1 MYKILIT
8 GVRCKVACVEV
19 GDQHPGTGISEEMS
33 QKGNAKE
40 LVWLLEH
47 PPLYSAGTSAKP
59 KDLLT
64 PNRFPVFKTGRGGQY
79 TYHGPGQRVAYIM
92 LDLNRRRRDIRAFV
106 SSLETWIINTLSKF
120 NIRGERRSDR
130 IGIWVRRT
138 DLNNSDREDKIG
150 AIGIRIKRWV
160 TLHGISINVS
170 PDLEHFG
177 GIIPCGIDGYGVT
190 SFEDIGQPLEVYDL
204 DVELRTEFDQLFGKN
219 GEMALK

>member
-1 MYKILIT
+1 MSE
-8 GVRCKVACVEV
+8 VEWI
-19 GDQHPGTGISEEMS
+19 ISSGLVEYPDALKAMDERVDS
-33 QKGNAKE
+33 IQKGSAKE

-64 PNRFPVFKTGRGGQY
+64 PKRFPVFKTGRGGQY

-138 DLNNSDREDKIG
+138 DLNNSEREDKIG

>member
-1 MYKILIT
+1 MNE
-8 GVRCKVACVEV
+8 VEWI
-19 GDQHPGTGISEEMS
+19 ISSGLVEYPDALKAMDERVDS
-33 QKGNAKE
+33 IQKGNAKE

-92 LDLNRRRRDIRAFV
+92 LDLNRRTRDIRAFV
-106 SSLETWIINTLSKF
+106 SSLETWIINTLAKF

-130 IGIWVRRT
+130 IGIWIRRT
-138 DLNNSDREDKIG
+138 DLNNPEREDKIG
-150 AIGIRIKRWV
+150 AIGIRIKRWI

-177 GIIPCGIDGYGVT
+177 GIIPCGIGGYGVT
-190 SFEDIGQPLEVYDL
+190 SFEDIGQPLEFYDL
-204 DVELRTEFDQLFGKN
+204 DVELRTEFDRLFGEY

>member
-1 MYKILIT
+1 MDERVDSI
-8 GVRCKVACVEV
+8 R
-19 GDQHPGTGISEEMS
+19 
-33 QKGNAKE
+33 KGNAKE

-59 KDLLT
+59 QDLLT

-79 TYHGPGQRVAYIM
+79 TYHGPGQRVAYVM
-92 LDLNRRRRDIRAFV
+92 LDLNRRRRDIRAYV
-106 SSLETWIINTLSKF
+106 SSLETWIINTLAKF

-138 DLNNSDREDKIG
+138 DLNNPEREDKIG

-170 PDLEHFG
+170 SDLEHFG
-177 GIIPCGIDGYGVT
+177 GIIPCGIGGYGVT
-190 SFEDIGQPLEVYDL
+190 SFEDIGQPLEFYDL
-204 DVELRTEFDQLFGKN
+204 DVELRTEFDRLFGEY

>member
-1 MYKILIT
+1 MDERVDLI
-8 GVRCKVACVEV
+8 
-19 GDQHPGTGISEEMS
+19 
-33 QKGNAKE
+33 QKGNARE

-59 KDLLT
+59 EGLLA
-64 PNRFPVFKTGRGGQY
+64 PNRFPVFQTGRGGQY

-106 SSLETWIINTLSKF
+106 SSLETWIINTLAKF

-138 DLNNSDREDKIG
+138 DLNDSEREDKIG

-177 GIIPCGIDGYGVT
+177 GIIPCGIGGYGVT

-219 GEMALK
+219 GEMALKG

>member
-1 MYKILIT
+1 MNEVEWIISSGLVEYPDALKAMDERVDLI
-8 GVRCKVACVEV
+8 
-19 GDQHPGTGISEEMS
+19 

-79 TYHGPGQRVAYIM
+79 TYHGPGQRVVYIM
-92 LDLNRRRRDIRAFV
+92 LDLNRRQRDIRAFV
-106 SSLETWIINTLSKF
+106 FSLETWIINTLAKF

-138 DLNNSDREDKIG
+138 DLNNSGREDKIG

-177 GIIPCGIDGYGVT
+177 GIIPCGIGGYGVT

>member
-1 MYKILIT
+1 MNE
-8 GVRCKVACVEV
+8 VEWI
-19 GDQHPGTGISEEMS
+19 ISSGLVEYPDALKAMDERVDS
-33 QKGNAKE
+33 IQKGNAKE

-59 KDLLT
+59 EDLLA

-106 SSLETWIINTLSKF
+106 SSLETWIINTLAKF

-138 DLNNSDREDKIG
+138 DLNNYEREDKIG

-177 GIIPCGIDGYGVT
+177 GIIPCGIGGYGVT

>member
-1 MYKILIT
+1 MSE
-8 GVRCKVACVEV
+8 VEWI
-19 GDQHPGTGISEEMS
+19 ISSGLVEYPDALKAMDERVDS
-33 QKGNAKE
+33 IQKGSAKE

-106 SSLETWIINTLSKF
+106 SSLETWIINTLAKF

-130 IGIWVRRT
+130 IGIWIRRT
-138 DLNNSDREDKIG
+138 DLNNPEREDKIG

-170 PDLEHFG
+170 PDLEHFD
-177 GIIPCGIDGYGVT
+177 GIIPCGIGGYGVT
-190 SFEDIGQPLEVYDL
+190 SFEDVGQPLEVYDL
-204 DVELRTEFDQLFGKN
+204 DVELRTEFDELFGEH

>member
-1 MYKILIT
+1 MSE
-8 GVRCKVACVEV
+8 VEWI
-19 GDQHPGTGISEEMS
+19 ISSGLVEYPDALKAMDERVDS
-33 QKGNAKE
+33 IQKGNAKE

-92 LDLNRRRRDIRAFV
+92 LDLNRRTRDIRAFV

>member
-1 MYKILIT
+1 MNEVEWIISSRLVEYPDALKAMDERVDLI
-8 GVRCKVACVEV
+8 
-19 GDQHPGTGISEEMS
+19 

-59 KDLLT
+59 EDLLT

-106 SSLETWIINTLSKF
+106 SSLETWIINTLAKF

-138 DLNNSDREDKIG
+138 DLNNSEREDKIG
-150 AIGIRIKRWV
+150 AIGIRIRRWV

-170 PDLEHFG
+170 PNLEHFG
-177 GIIPCGIDGYGVT
+177 GIIPCGIGDYGVT
-190 SFEDIGQPLEVYDL
+190 SFEDIGQPLQVYDL
-204 DVELRTEFDQLFGKN
+204 DVELRTEFDQLFGEH

>member
-1 MYKILIT
+1 MSE
-8 GVRCKVACVEV
+8 VEWI
-19 GDQHPGTGISEEMS
+19 ISSGLVEYPDALKAMDERVDS
-33 QKGNAKE
+33 IQKGNAKE

-138 DLNNSDREDKIG
+138 DLNNYEREDKIG

>member
-1 MYKILIT
+1 MNEVEWIISSGLVEYPDALKAMDERVDLI
-8 GVRCKVACVEV
+8 
-19 GDQHPGTGISEEMS
+19 

-59 KDLLT
+59 EDLLK

-106 SSLETWIINTLSKF
+106 SSLETWIVNTLAKF
-120 NIRGERRSDR
+120 NIRGERRPDR

-138 DLNNSDREDKIG
+138 DLNNSEREDKIG
-150 AIGIRIKRWV
+150 AIGIRIRRWV

-177 GIIPCGIDGYGVT
+177 GIIPCGIGGYGVT

-204 DVELRTEFDQLFGKN
+204 DVELRTEFDQLFGER
-219 GEMALK
+219 GEMALKW

>member
-1 MYKILIT
+1 MSE
-8 GVRCKVACVEV
+8 VEWI
-19 GDQHPGTGISEEMS
+19 ISSGLVEYPDALKAMDERVDS
-33 QKGNAKE
+33 IQKGSAKE

-106 SSLETWIINTLSKF
+106 SSLETWIINTLAKF

-138 DLNNSDREDKIG
+138 DLNNSGREDKIG

>member
-1 MYKILIT
+1 MSE
-8 GVRCKVACVEV
+8 VEWI
-19 GDQHPGTGISEEMS
+19 ISSGLVEYPDALKAMDERVDS
-33 QKGNAKE
+33 IQKGSAKE

-59 KDLLT
+59 KDLLI

>member
-1 MYKILIT
+1 MSE
-8 GVRCKVACVEV
+8 VEWI
-19 GDQHPGTGISEEMS
+19 ISSGLVEYPDALKAMDERVDS
-33 QKGNAKE
+33 IQKGSAKE

>member
-1 MYKILIT
+1 MSEVEWIISSGLVEYPDALKAMDERVDLI
-8 GVRCKVACVEV
+8 
-19 GDQHPGTGISEEMS
+19 

-59 KDLLT
+59 EDLLA

-79 TYHGPGQRVAYIM
+79 TYHGPGQRVVYIM
-92 LDLNRRRRDIRAFV
+92 LDLNRRQRDIRAFV
-106 SSLETWIINTLSKF
+106 FSLETWIINTLAKF

-138 DLNNSDREDKIG
+138 DLNNSGREDKIG

-177 GIIPCGIDGYGVT
+177 GIIPCGIGGYGVT

>member
-1 MYKILIT
+1 MDERVDSI
-8 GVRCKVACVEV
+8 
-19 GDQHPGTGISEEMS
+19 

-106 SSLETWIINTLSKF
+106 SSLETLIINTLSKF

-138 DLNNSDREDKIG
+138 DLNNYEREDKIG

>member
-1 MYKILIT
+1 MNEVEWIISSGLIEYPDALKAMDKR
-8 GVRCKVACVEV
+8 V
-19 GDQHPGTGISEEMS
+19 DLI

-59 KDLLT
+59 EDLLT

-79 TYHGPGQRVAYIM
+79 TYHGPGQRVVYIM
-92 LDLNRRRRDIRAFV
+92 LDLNRRRRDIRKFV
-106 SSLETWIINTLSKF
+106 YSLEIWIINTLAKF
-120 NIRGERRSDR
+120 NIRGERRPDR

-138 DLNNSDREDKIG
+138 DLNNSEREDKIG

-177 GIIPCGIDGYGVT
+177 GIIPCGIGGYGVT
-190 SFEDIGQPLEVYDL
+190 SFEDIGQPLEFYDL
-204 DVELRTEFDQLFGKN
+204 DVELRTEFDRLFGEN

>member
-1 MYKILIT
+1 MNE
-8 GVRCKVACVEV
+8 VEWI
-19 GDQHPGTGISEEMS
+19 ISSGLVEYPDALKAMDERVDS
-33 QKGNAKE
+33 IQKGNAKE

-64 PNRFPVFKTGRGGQY
+64 PKRFPVFKTGRGGQY

-138 DLNNSDREDKIG
+138 DLNNSEREDKIG

>member
-1 MYKILIT
+1 MNEVEWIISSGLIEYPDALKAMDER
-8 GVRCKVACVEV
+8 V
-19 GDQHPGTGISEEMS
+19 DLI
-33 QKGNAKE
+33 QKGYAME

-59 KDLLT
+59 EDLLT

-106 SSLETWIINTLSKF
+106 SSLEIWIINTLAKF
-120 NIRGERRSDR
+120 NIRGERRPDR

-138 DLNNSDREDKIG
+138 DLNNSEREDKIG

-177 GIIPCGIDGYGVT
+177 GIIPCGIGGYGVT
-190 SFEDIGQPLEVYDL
+190 SFEDIGQPLEFYDL
-204 DVELRTEFDQLFGKN
+204 DVELRTEFDLS
-219 GEMALK
+219 LIHI

>member
-1 MYKILIT
+1 MNEVEWIISSGLVAYPDALRVMDERVDLI
-8 GVRCKVACVEV
+8 
-19 GDQHPGTGISEEMS
+19 

-106 SSLETWIINTLSKF
+106 SSLENWIINTLSKF

>member
-1 MYKILIT
+1 MNEVEWIISSGLVEYPDALKVMDERVDLI
-8 GVRCKVACVEV
+8 
-19 GDQHPGTGISEEMS
+19 

-47 PPLYSAGTSAKP
+47 PPLYSAGTSAKSE
-59 KDLLT
+59 DLLA

-106 SSLETWIINTLSKF
+106 SSLETWIINTLAKF

-177 GIIPCGIDGYGVT
+177 GIIPCGIGGYGVT
-190 SFEDIGQPLEVYDL
+190 SFEDVGQPLEVYDL
-204 DVELRTEFDQLFGKN
+204 DVELRTEFDELFGEH

>member
-1 MYKILIT
+1 MNE
-8 GVRCKVACVEV
+8 VEWI
-19 GDQHPGTGISEEMS
+19 ISSGLVEYPDALKAMDERVDS
-33 QKGNAKE
+33 IQKGNAKE

-92 LDLNRRRRDIRAFV
+92 LDLNRRTRDIRAFV

>member
-1 MYKILIT
+1 MNEVEWIISSGLVEYPDALKAMDERVDLI
-8 GVRCKVACVEV
+8 
-19 GDQHPGTGISEEMS
+19 

-59 KDLLT
+59 EDLLK

-106 SSLETWIINTLSKF
+106 SSLETWIINTLAKF

-138 DLNNSDREDKIG
+138 DLNNSEREDKIG
-150 AIGIRIKRWV
+150 AIGIRIRRWV

-177 GIIPCGIDGYGVT
+177 GIIPCGIGGYGVT

-204 DVELRTEFDQLFGKN
+204 DVELRTEFDQLFGEH

>member
-1 MYKILIT
+1 MSE
-8 GVRCKVACVEV
+8 VEWI
-19 GDQHPGTGISEEMS
+19 ISSGLVEYPDALKAMDERVDS
-33 QKGNAKE
+33 IQKGSAKE

-92 LDLNRRRRDIRAFV
+92 LDLNRRKRDIRAFV

-138 DLNNSDREDKIG
+138 DLNNSEREDKIG

>member
-1 MYKILIT
+1 MCIRDSEWIISSGLIEYPDALKAMDER
-8 GVRCKVACVEV
+8 V
-19 GDQHPGTGISEEMS
+19 DLI

-59 KDLLT
+59 EDLLT

-106 SSLETWIINTLSKF
+106 SSLETWIINTLAKF

-138 DLNNSDREDKIG
+138 DLNNSEREDKIG

-177 GIIPCGIDGYGVT
+177 GIIPCGIGGYGVT
-190 SFEDIGQPLEVYDL
+190 SFEDIGQPLEFYDL
-204 DVELRTEFDQLFGKN
+204 DVELRTEFDQLFGKH
-219 GEMALK
+219 GKMALK

>member
-1 MYKILIT
+1 MNEVEWIISSGLVEYPDALKAMDERVDLI
-8 GVRCKVACVEV
+8 
-19 GDQHPGTGISEEMS
+19 

-59 KDLLT
+59 EDLLT

-79 TYHGPGQRVAYIM
+79 TYHGPGQRVVYIM
-92 LDLNRRRRDIRAFV
+92 LDLNRRRRDIRKFV
-106 SSLETWIINTLSKF
+106 YSLEIWIINTLAKF
-120 NIRGERRSDR
+120 NIRGERRPDR

-138 DLNNSDREDKIG
+138 DLNNSEREDKIG

-177 GIIPCGIDGYGVT
+177 GIIPCGIGGYGVT
-190 SFEDIGQPLEVYDL
+190 SFEDIGQPLEFYDL
-204 DVELRTEFDQLFGKN
+204 DVELRTEFDRLFGED

>member
-1 MYKILIT
+1 MSE
-8 GVRCKVACVEV
+8 VEWI
-19 GDQHPGTGISEEMS
+19 ISSGLVEYPDALKAMDERVDS
-33 QKGNAKE
+33 IQKGNAKE

-59 KDLLT
+59 EDLLA

-106 SSLETWIINTLSKF
+106 SNLETWIINTLAKF

-138 DLNNSDREDKIG
+138 DLNNSEREDKIG

>member
-1 MYKILIT
+1 LNEVEWIISPGLVEYPDALKVMDERVDLI
-8 GVRCKVACVEV
+8 
-19 GDQHPGTGISEEMS
+19 

-59 KDLLT
+59 QDLLT

-79 TYHGPGQRVAYIM
+79 TYHGPGQRVAYVM
-92 LDLNRRRRDIRAFV
+92 LDLNRRRRDIRAYV
-106 SSLETWIINTLSKF
+106 SSLETWIINTLAKF

-138 DLNNSDREDKIG
+138 DLNNPEREDKIG

-170 PDLEHFG
+170 SDLEHFG
-177 GIIPCGIDGYGVT
+177 GIIPCGIGGYGVT
-190 SFEDIGQPLEVYDL
+190 SFEDIGQPLEFYDL
-204 DVELRTEFDQLFGKN
+204 DVELRTEFDRLFGEY

>member
-1 MYKILIT
+1 MSE
-8 GVRCKVACVEV
+8 VEWI
-19 GDQHPGTGISEEMS
+19 ISSGLVEYPDALKAMDERVDS
-33 QKGNAKE
+33 IQKGSAKE

-92 LDLNRRRRDIRAFV
+92 LDLNRRKRDIRAFV
-106 SSLETWIINTLSKF
+106 SSLETWIINTLAKF

>member
-1 MYKILIT
+1 MSE
-8 GVRCKVACVEV
+8 VEWI
-19 GDQHPGTGISEEMS
+19 ISSGLVEYPDALKAMEERVDS
-33 QKGNAKE
+33 IQKGNAKE

>member
-1 MYKILIT
+1 MSE
-8 GVRCKVACVEV
+8 VEWI
-19 GDQHPGTGISEEMS
+19 ISSGLVEYPDALKAMDERVDS
-33 QKGNAKE
+33 IQKGNAKE

-219 GEMALK
+219 GKMALK

>member
-1 MYKILIT
+1 MNEVEWIISPGLIEYPDAL
-8 GVRCKVACVEV
+8 KVMDERV
-19 GDQHPGTGISEEMS
+19 DLI

-59 KDLLT
+59 QDLLT

-79 TYHGPGQRVAYIM
+79 TYHGPGQRVAYVM
-92 LDLNRRRRDIRAFV
+92 LDLNRRRRDIRAYV
-106 SSLETWIINTLSKF
+106 SSLETWIINTLAKF

-138 DLNNSDREDKIG
+138 DLNNPEREDKIG

-170 PDLEHFG
+170 SDLEHFG
-177 GIIPCGIDGYGVT
+177 GIIPCGIGGYGVT
-190 SFEDIGQPLEVYDL
+190 SFEDIGQPLEFYDL
-204 DVELRTEFDQLFGKN
+204 DVELRTEFDRLFGEY

>member
-1 MYKILIT
+1 MNEVEWIISPGLVEYPDALKVMDERVDLI
-8 GVRCKVACVEV
+8 
-19 GDQHPGTGISEEMS
+19 

-59 KDLLT
+59 QDLLT

-79 TYHGPGQRVAYIM
+79 TYHGPGQRVAYVM
-92 LDLNRRRRDIRAFV
+92 LDLNRRRRDIRAYV
-106 SSLETWIINTLSKF
+106 SSLETWIINTLAKF

-138 DLNNSDREDKIG
+138 DLNNPEREDKIG

-170 PDLEHFG
+170 SDLEHFG
-177 GIIPCGIDGYGVT
+177 GIIPCGIGGYGVT
-190 SFEDIGQPLEVYDL
+190 SFEDIGQPLEFYDL
-204 DVELRTEFDQLFGKN
+204 DVELRTEFDRLFGEH
-219 GEMALK
+219 GELTLKW

>member
-1 MYKILIT
+1 LNEVEWIISSGLVEYPDALKAMDERVDLI
-8 GVRCKVACVEV
+8 
-19 GDQHPGTGISEEMS
+19 

-59 KDLLT
+59 EDLLA

-79 TYHGPGQRVAYIM
+79 TYHGPGQRVVYIM
-92 LDLNRRRRDIRAFV
+92 LDLNRRQRDIRAFV
-106 SSLETWIINTLSKF
+106 FSLETWIINTLAKF

-138 DLNNSDREDKIG
+138 DLNNSGREDKIG

>member
-1 MYKILIT
+1 MSEVQWIISSGL
-8 GVRCKVACVEV
+8 VEYPDALKAMDERV
-19 GDQHPGTGISEEMS
+19 DSI
-33 QKGNAKE
+33 QKGSAKE

-138 DLNNSDREDKIG
+138 DLNNYEREDKIG

-177 GIIPCGIDGYGVT
+177 GIIPCGIGGYGVT

>member
-1 MYKILIT
+1 MNE
-8 GVRCKVACVEV
+8 VEWIIS
-19 GDQHPGTGISEEMS
+19 PGLVEYPDALKAMDERVDSI
-33 QKGNAKE
+33 QKGSAKE

-59 KDLLT
+59 KDLLI

-79 TYHGPGQRVAYIM
+79 TYHGPGQRVAYVM
-92 LDLNRRRRDIRAFV
+92 LDLNRRRRDIRAYV
-106 SSLETWIINTLSKF
+106 SSLETWIINTLAKF

-138 DLNNSDREDKIG
+138 DLNNPEREDKIG

>member
-1 MYKILIT
+1 MSE
-8 GVRCKVACVEV
+8 VEWI
-19 GDQHPGTGISEEMS
+19 ISSGLVEYPDALKAMDERVDS
-33 QKGNAKE
+33 IQKGNAKE

-190 SFEDIGQPLEVYDL
+190 SFEDIGRPLEVYDL

>member
-1 MYKILIT
+1 MNEVEWIISPGLVEYPDALKVMDERVDLI
-8 GVRCKVACVEV
+8 
-19 GDQHPGTGISEEMS
+19 

-59 KDLLT
+59 QDLLT

-79 TYHGPGQRVAYIM
+79 TYHGPGQRVAYVM
-92 LDLNRRRRDIRAFV
+92 LDLNRRRRDIRAYV
-106 SSLETWIINTLSKF
+106 SSLETWIINTLAKF

-138 DLNNSDREDKIG
+138 DLNNPEREDKIG

-177 GIIPCGIDGYGVT
+177 GIIPCGIGGYGVT
-190 SFEDIGQPLEVYDL
+190 SFEDIGQPLEFYDL
-204 DVELRTEFDQLFGKN
+204 DVELRTEFDTLFGER